1 MSPNALPIR
10 PAAAGVLLGTLL
22 WLGTGIAHADVIE
35 LRWQDGGRFA
45 RSLAIAPGQFAEI
58 CGQLAAGQT
67 VRWSFRA
74 DRTLDFNIHYHVDKD
89 VEYPA
94 RKDRTRSMRGRLDVD
109 AARDYC
115 WMWVNQA
122 TKAATLRISLTRE

>member
-1 MSPNALPIR
+1 MRTNATPIR
-10 PAAAGVLLGTLL
+10 PAAAGVLVGAML
-22 WLGTGIAHADVIE
+22 WLGTGIARADVIE
-35 LRWQDGGRFA
+35 LQWQDGGRFA

-58 CGQLAAGQT
+58 CGPLAAGQS

-74 DRTLDFNIHYHVDKD
+74 DRALDFNIHYHVDKD

-94 RKDRTRSMRGRLDVD
+94 RKDRTRGMRGRLDVD

-115 WMWVNQA
+115 WMWFNPA
-122 TKAATLRISLTRE
+122 TKPATLRVSLTRE